1 MDLER
6 MIQACASADADL
18 APADGLPSPFSEQ
31 QEEALLDIGGESL
44 LKYAR
49 LRVAMMKH
57 APPVQFPPKERL
69 EKERVRL
76 RKALAKVSPETRLL
90 VRVLHGMNA
99 RYHGFGGGLPEQFDL
114 IGYLDALLE
123 VKYRRPKGNA
133 LRQQIIMETAF
144 IWRALRLDC
153 DPGRASE
160 LTEYLTIFCAVLGA
174 SFNLQQL
181 ARDVCK
187 FFSEPSE

>member
-18 APADGLPSPFSEQ
+18 APAEGLPSPFSEQ

-90 VRVLHGMNA
+90 IRVLHGMNA
-99 RYHGFGGGLPEQFDL
+99 RHYGFGGDLPEKFDV
-114 IGYLDALLE
+114 IGYLEALLE
-123 VKYRRPKGNA
+123 VRYVRPKGNA
-133 LRQQIIMETAF
+133 LRQQIIMETAL
-144 IWRALRLDC
+144 ICRVADLEMTD
-153 DPGRASE
+153 S
-160 LTEYLTIFCAVLGA
+160 LTGDLVEYLRIVCDALGV
-174 SFNLQQL
+174 NYDLRQV
-181 ARDVCK
+181 ARDVRDQ
-187 FFSEPSE
+187 FN